1 MLHRNDFGRPGSF
14 QTFPPVVKS
23 IMIVNGLMFLI
34 SLASEKLFGFELSQI
49 LGLHNFA
56 SPLFKPVQLVS
67 HLFMHGGFMHII
79 MNMLS
84 LWMFGSV
91 IENYWGG
98 KRFFVYYFITG
109 FGAAFIH
116 LLFSN
121 YDYHQMTTAVDAFA
135 QNPDLEQYM
144 AFVKKYVPDYL
155 KAANAPFGQIMEEW
169 QYNNPP
175 GIAESAKQYMHE
187 LLILKRDTPT
197 VGASGAVFGVLLAF
211 GIMFPE
217 QTVFLMFFPMP
228 AKYLVIV
235 YGGFEL
241 YSGIQNDP
249 TSNVA
254 HFAHLGGML
263 FGYILIKYW
272 QRKGK

>member
-1 MLHRNDFGRPGSF
+1 MQRNNFGNQGGF

-34 SLASEKLFGFELSQI
+34 TLGCENLLGIQLSSI

-67 HLFMHGGFMHII
+67 HLFMHGSFMHILL
-79 MNMLS
+79 NMLS
-84 LWMFGSV
+84 LWMFGSM

-98 KRFFVYYFITG
+98 KRFFIYYFITG

-121 YDYHQMTTAVDAFA
+121 YDYHQMSAAINAFT
-135 QNPDLEQYM
+135 QNPDLDQYL
-144 AFVKKYVPDYL
+144 AFVKKYVPNYL
-155 KAANAPFGQIMEEW
+155 KNPFAQISEEW
-169 QYNNPP
+169 NYNNPN
-175 GIAESAKQYMHE
+175 GIATSALNLMNE
-187 LLILKRDTPT
+187 LLVIKRDTPT

-211 GIMFPE
+211 GVMFPE

-235 YGGFEL
+235 YGGIEL

-263 FGYILIKYW
+263 FGYILLKFW
-272 QRKGK
+272 QRKGH